1 MFTRYHR
8 AMAAEIDVAP
18 PRAGRAGTLLT
29 IALVLVL
36 AFQLAYWTWVFV
48 APQRSSPAADG
59 AATTVDLAAIARMFG
74 APPPAGSGT
83 ASSSGLRLKGVV
95 APTPGVAASAI
106 FSAGAG
112 KDIAVY
118 LDREVQPGVKL
129 IQVHP
134 DHVIVARAGVEERI
148 DLEAPRSTAAKSPGA
163 GRQAGF
169 RLNVARTG
177 NNFALSR
184 KELDDALRDPHQLG
198 YLGALGTPPGGGVR
212 MEQAPPG
219 SLAGKLGLQPG
230 DIIKR
235 VNGQAVAYQGD
246 LARLYTQ
253 FGTLSSIQA
262 EVQRGGSTLQLNY
275 TVQP

>member
-1 MFTRYHR
+1 
-8 AMAAEIDVAP
+8 MAIVSEPVEQQRTGAL
-18 PRAGRAGTLLT
+18 GNLLLL
-29 IALVLVL
+29 ALVLVL

-48 APQRSSPAADG
+48 SPPKSAAKVTEQAEG
-59 AATTVDLAAIARMFG
+59 DLAAGARMFG
-74 APPPAGSGT
+74 AAPPAGAGP
-83 ASSSGLRLKGVV
+83 ASASGLRLMGVV

-106 FSAGAG
+106 FSAGTG

-129 IQVHP
+129 VEVHP
-134 DHVIVARAGVEERI
+134 DHVIVARAGVQERI
-148 DLEAPRSTAAKSPGA
+148 DLEAPRSTAAASRAPGA

-184 KELDDALRDPHQLG
+184 KELDDALRDPHPLG

-235 VNGQAVAYQGD
+235 VNGQAVASQGD

-262 EVQRGGSTLQLNY
+262 EVQRGGSTLHLSY
-275 TVQP
+275 SIQP